1 MKVSTRIFLCYLVI
15 SAVCLY
21 YPFDWVL
28 DSMRTRYLEG
38 VEDPLV
44 DQANVLAAAA
54 EMELAGEG
62 LEVRKWSAVFARI
75 HNRRVNAG
83 IYKLLKD
90 QVDTRVYITDSKGE
104 VLFHS
109 TDPEA
114 VGRDYSKWRDVHLTL
129 KGQYGARTSRLE
141 ENDQSSSVLYVAAPI
156 MKDGEIAGVLTVG
169 KPTTNITWF
178 VKHAKLQVITIALL
192 ALLVAGLLG
201 YLASRWIT
209 VPISRLTHY
218 ANGIREGKNMPLPKL
233 GRNEIGE
240 MGYAF
245 EGMREALEGKR
256 YVEHYIQNLTH
267 EIKSPLSAIKG
278 AAELLGEPMEDLQ
291 RQKFLANINS
301 ESRRI
306 QQIVDRMLDLSSL
319 ESKNSLSK
327 IEKLQIKS
335 LVNTVVEGMQPVLA
349 GKQIKVQTAVPAAL
363 RLEGDS
369 FLLHQALQNLLA
381 NAADFS
387 PAQSLILVSAE
398 KDGQM
403 IRLSVSDE
411 GTGIADYAKEK
422 IFEKFF
428 SLQRPDTGNK
438 STGLG
443 LNFVSQVAMLHG
455 GTIQLNNRP
464 DRGVVAVL
472 SLSTSPKD
480 NSAV

>member
-28 DSMRTRYLEG
+28 DTMRTRYLEG

-44 DQANVLAAAA
+44 DQANVLAAAV
-54 EMELAGEG
+54 EMELAGDG
-62 LEVRKWSAVFARI
+62 LDVQKWSSVFDRI
-75 HNRRVNAG
+75 HNRRVNAR
-83 IYKLLKD
+83 IYKLFKE
-90 QVDTRVYITDSKGE
+90 QVDTRVYITDSRGE

-114 VGRDYSKWRDVHLTL
+114 VGSDYSKWRDVHLTL
-129 KGQYGARTSRLE
+129 KGEYGARTSRVE
-141 ENDQSSSVLYVAAPI
+141 ESDQSSSVLYVAAPI

-209 VPISRLTHY
+209 VPINRLTQY
-218 ANGIREGKNMPLPKL
+218 ANGVREGKNMPLPKL

-240 MGYAF
+240 MGHAF

-278 AAELLGEPMEDLQ
+278 AAELLGEPMEDAQ
-291 RQKFLANINS
+291 RQKFLANIDS

-306 QQIVDRMLDLSSL
+306 QHIVDRMLDLSAL
-319 ESKNSLSK
+319 ESRSSLSE
-327 IEKLQIKS
+327 IEKLQLKS
-335 LVNTVVEGMQPVLA
+335 VVNTVVEGMQPVLT
-349 GKQIKVQTAVPAAL
+349 GKQIEVQTAIPDDL

-387 PAQSLILVSAE
+387 PAQSLVLISAE
-398 KDGQM
+398 RDGQV

-411 GTGIADYAKEK
+411 GTGIAEYAEEK

-428 SLQRPDTGNK
+428 SLQRPDTGKK

-443 LNFVSQVAMLHG
+443 LNFVRQVAILHE
-455 GTIQLNNRP
+455 GTIELNNRP
-464 DRGVVAVL
+464 GGGVVATL
-472 SLSTSPKD
+472 SLPAITKGGGS
-480 NSAV
+480 V